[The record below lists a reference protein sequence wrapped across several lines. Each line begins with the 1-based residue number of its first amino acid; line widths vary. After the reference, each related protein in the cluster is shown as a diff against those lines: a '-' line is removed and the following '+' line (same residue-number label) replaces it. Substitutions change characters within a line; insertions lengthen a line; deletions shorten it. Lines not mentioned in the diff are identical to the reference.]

1 MKTLVISGSRNPE
14 GRTASLI
21 NALCRGVATSGS
33 DSEVIYLPQM
43 NIELCRQCN
52 DDGWGIC
59 RDEAKCIID
68 DDDFTSVVEKIDNAD
83 VVVFANPVYFGDLSE
98 SMKAFLDR
106 FRRVRTTIPRGLLPT
121 SGPPP
126 GPFNNDSG
134 PIAVGLCY
142 AGGSG
147 NGTTSCCMNL
157 ERTLQICGFDVVEMI
172 PVRRQNLE
180 AKIKIMELT
189 GEWLATEPSSSKCE
203 LEPV

>member
-21 NALCRGVATSGS
+21 NALCRGVTNAGS
-33 DSEVIYLPQM
+33 DSEVVYLPQI
-43 NIELCRQCN
+43 NIEVCRQCN

-59 RDEAKCIID
+59 REEEKCVIE
-68 DDDFTSVVEKIDNAD
+68 DDFMLVVEKIDNAD

-106 FRRVRTTIPRGLLPT
+106 FRRVRTTIPRGPLPP
-121 SGPPP
+121 GGPP
-126 GPFNNDSG
+126 GPFNNDTG

-157 ERTLQICGFDVVEMI
+157 EKILQTCSFDVVDMI

-189 GEWLATEPSSSKCE
+189 GEWLATEPSSSECE
-203 LEPV
+203 LEPI

>member
-21 NALCRGVATSGS
+21 NALCYGITNAGG
-33 DSEVIYLPQM
+33 DSEVIYLPQI
-43 NIELCRQCN
+43 NIEVCRQCN

-59 RDEAKCIID
+59 REEEKCVID
-68 DDDFTSVVEKIDNAD
+68 DDFMSVVEKMDNAD

-106 FRRVRTTIPRGLLPT
+106 FRRVRTTIPKGTLPT
-121 SGPPP
+121 GGPP
-126 GPFNNDSG
+126 GPFNNDTG
-134 PIAVGLCY
+134 AIAVGLCY

-157 ERTLQICGFDVVEMI
+157 EKILQTCGFDVVDMI

-180 AKIKIMELT
+180 TKIRIMELT

-203 LEPV
+203 LEPI

>member
-21 NALCRGVATSGS
+21 NALCRGMSTAGS

-59 RDEAKCIID
+59 RDETKCIID
-68 DDDFTSVVEKIDNAD
+68 DDDFTSVVEKIDKAD
-83 VVVFANPVYFGDLSE
+83 AVVFANPVYFGDLSE
-98 SMKAFLDR
+98 SLKAFLDR
-106 FRRVRTTIPRGLLPT
+106 FRRVRTTIPKGPLPT
-121 SGPPP
+121 SVPPP

-157 ERTLQICGFDVVEMI
+157 ERTLQICGFDVVDMI

-189 GEWLATEPSSSKCE
+189 GEWLATEPSSSKCK
-203 LEPV
+203 LEPI